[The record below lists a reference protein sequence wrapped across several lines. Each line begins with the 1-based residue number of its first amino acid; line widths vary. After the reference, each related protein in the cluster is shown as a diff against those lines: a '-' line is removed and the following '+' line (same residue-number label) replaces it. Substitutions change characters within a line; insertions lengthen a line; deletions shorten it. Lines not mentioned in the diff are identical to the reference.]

1 MINIDLRSVVE
12 GVRGIADDLITT
24 DKERMELALQEKEL
38 DVRVAESQND
48 VNRVQAASEDKFAS
62 RARPFILWG
71 CGFAVIYS
79 ALLEPVL
86 RFMAIVLFSY
96 TGEFPVINTDVLEFT
111 MYGLLGLGSLRTV
124 DKFKK

>member
-1 MINIDLRSVVE
+1 MIDIKGVVDSV
-12 GVRGIADDLITT
+12 RAIADDLVTT
-24 DKERMELALQEKEL
+24 DKERMELELHDKEL
-38 DVRVAESQND
+38 DIRLAESQNE
-48 VNRVQAASEDKFAS
+48 VNKTQAASDDKFAS

-86 RFMAIVLFSY
+86 RFMAVVLFSY
-96 TGEFPVINTDVLEFT
+96 TGEFPIINTDVLEFT
-111 MYGLLGLGSLRTV
+111 MYGLLGLGSLRSI